1 MTNQN
6 TITLSVVKWHPKP
19 KFRFRQRY
27 EWSGEAYREDILVPA
42 LNSHEKVIVDLTG
55 YNRYGRSFIDEA
67 FGGLIR
73 NENFTLEDLNNKLS
87 YKHDLLKSVEELI
100 KERLEAAEN
109 ERTS

>member
-6 TITLSVVKWHPKP
+6 MITLSVVKWHAKP
-19 KFRFRQRY
+19 KFRSRDRY
-27 EWSGEAYREDILVPA
+27 EWCGEAYREDILVPA
-42 LNSHEKVIVDLTG
+42 LLENEKVMVDLTG
-55 YNRYGRSFIDEA
+55 YNRYGRSFIDET

-73 NENFTLEDLNNKLS
+73 SENFTLSELNEKLT

-109 ERTS
+109 ERIS